1 MTKKQKQDYL
11 EYLRLK
17 SQGRLLTP
25 DGIRFICQMYD
36 YDPEKI
42 GRHILECLPK
52 VTEENK

>member
-11 EYLRLK
+11 EYIRLK
-17 SQGRLLTP
+17 AQGRLLTH

-42 GRHILECLPK
+42 GRHILERLPK
-52 VTEENK
+52 IEN